1 MGRRE
6 HVPRMGYEQP
16 RREGPCMK
24 EDLRMCTTNEKK
36 KKENVTEGWG
46 KNVKGQGIVFTWR
59 RGKEETG
66 DIYCVLCV
74 HTR

>member
-6 HVPRMGYEQP
+6 HVPLMGYEQP

-24 EDLRMCTTNEKK
+24 EDLRMRTTNEKK

-46 KNVKGQGIVFTWR
+46 EECEGARNSFYMAARK
-59 RGKEETG
+59 RGN
-66 DIYCVLCV
+66 
-74 HTR
+74 R